1 MKNTVLVR
9 NPQTGDYR
17 IEDDAIVYFG
27 WACIASAVV
36 SFGLLIRFFYVLF
49 NASSL
54 SYQLITEDTLLFF
67 LRFLLAIILLTVGG
81 CIALRRHSPRIL
93 MLVTFIL
100 SVVMAVPA
108 FFSLTSILASYAYR
122 PVYSAVFWWLMWPFI
137 LALVI
142 TFVISAVGLA
152 ILPKAPAKGY
162 YPASPYVNYPP
173 AGRSYPPS
181 GGYPYGTPGY
191 GGTFGY
197 GSPPYPAPPP
207 TYYQQPQP
215 VPPTSA
221 APSYP
226 AAATGNAYTAPTAP
240 QGSPLI
246 PTPAQPNSSLTPV
259 SPEEAANPLGVPS
272 FTSPQQPAQGTSA
285 PSSTPAEQS
294 LPSQNTNTQ

>member
-1 MKNTVLVR
+1 
-9 NPQTGDYR
+9 
-17 IEDDAIVYFG
+17 
-27 WACIASAVV
+27 
-36 SFGLLIRFFYVLF
+36 
-49 NASSL
+49 
-54 SYQLITEDTLLFF
+54 
-67 LRFLLAIILLTVGG
+67 
-81 CIALRRHSPRIL
+81 
-93 MLVTFIL
+93 
-100 SVVMAVPA
+100 
-108 FFSLTSILASYAYR
+108 
-122 PVYSAVFWWLMWPFI
+122 MWPFI

-173 AGRSYPPS
+173 AGTSYPPS

-215 VPPTSA
+215 VPPTTA
-221 APSYP
+221 TPLYP
-226 AAATGNAYTAPTAP
+226 TAGVALGNAYIPPVAPLPNTP
-240 QGSPLI
+240 
-246 PTPAQPNSSLTPV
+246 PTPVPAQPSPTLTPV

-294 LPSQNTNTQ
+294 LPPQNTNTQ

>member
-108 FFSLTSILASYAYR
+108 FFHL
-122 PVYSAVFWWLMWPFI
+122 
-137 LALVI
+137 
-142 TFVISAVGLA
+142 
-152 ILPKAPAKGY
+152 
-162 YPASPYVNYPP
+162 
-173 AGRSYPPS
+173 
-181 GGYPYGTPGY
+181 
-191 GGTFGY
+191 
-197 GSPPYPAPPP
+197 
-207 TYYQQPQP
+207 
-215 VPPTSA
+215 
-221 APSYP
+221 
-226 AAATGNAYTAPTAP
+226 
-240 QGSPLI
+240 
-246 PTPAQPNSSLTPV
+246 PV
-259 SPEEAANPLGVPS
+259 SLHHMHTVPCILL
-272 FTSPQQPAQGTSA
+272 FFGG
-285 PSSTPAEQS
+285 
-294 LPSQNTNTQ
+294 